1 MSAAATST
9 GVYLYGIV
17 RADKRPTVPAEGV
30 AAAPV
35 ELIEHDGL
43 AAVVSRLPEGD
54 LRVKRRDLDRHLQV
68 LEDAFAET
76 TIVPCPF
83 GTVLQS
89 EDDVENALLG
99 ARHDELVSTL
109 RRLDGNVQL
118 NVNAA
123 YDEEQLL
130 RELLRGNSEIAGL
143 RDASNKLGDAGYYAR
158 LRLGE
163 LVATLVDER
172 RQTDAERV
180 LSQLRD
186 VAEDIAIDQPG
197 EGGVLKASF
206 LVGRKRIDRFDAR
219 LEETARMEHPL
230 IRVEVIGPL
239 PPTAFAGALTER

>member
-9 GVYLYGIV
+9 GVYVYGIV
-17 RADKRPTVPAEGV
+17 RADELPAVSAEGV

-35 ELIEHDGL
+35 ELIERNGL
-43 AAVVSRLPEGD
+43 AAVVSRLPEGE
-54 LRVKRRDLDRHLQV
+54 LRVKRRDLNRHLRV
-68 LEDAFAET
+68 LEEAFAEA

-89 EDDVENALLG
+89 EEEVEDALLVG
-99 ARHDELVSTL
+99 RRDELMATL
-109 RRLDGNVQL
+109 KRLDGNVQL
-118 NVNAA
+118 NVSAV
-123 YDEEQLL
+123 YDEPQLL
-130 RELLRGNSEIAGL
+130 RDLVAGNREIAGL
-143 RDASNKLGDAGYYAR
+143 REASDQLGDAAYYAR

-172 RQTDAERV
+172 RQTDAERI
-180 LSQLRD
+180 LSQLLD
-186 VAEDIAIDQPG
+186 VAEEVATDPPG
-197 EGGVLKASF
+197 EYGVLKGSF
-206 LVGRKRIDRFDAR
+206 LVSRKRLDRFDAR